1 MVSSM
6 EQRVAKA
13 VTMTDVLAA
22 RRRIAS
28 HVLRSSLT
36 PSMSLSSHTGH
47 PILFKNEHQQLTGSF
62 KLRGATN
69 AVLSLSSEEQQR
81 GVAAASTGNHGR
93 ALSHAALATGAKA
106 IICMSSLVPTNK
118 VEAIR
123 ALGAEAR
130 IVGKS
135 QDDAQREVDRL
146 VAEDGL
152 IDIPPFDRA
161 EIIAGQATLGLEIIE
176 DAPELD
182 AVLVPLS
189 GGGLIA
195 GVALAIKTVSPKT
208 RIIGVSM
215 ERGAA
220 MVACLAAGRPIE
232 VDELETLAD
241 SLGGGIGLSNR
252 YTFGMVRD
260 LVDETILLTE
270 REIAG
275 AIVHAYVHEREV
287 IEGAAAVGIGAIL
300 SGKFLA
306 KGPTA
311 LVLSGRNI
319 DMGVHAQLIAETHPA
334 LVGDA

>member
-1 MVSSM
+1 M
-6 EQRVAKA
+6 AA
-13 VTMTDVLAA
+13 GVTMADVLAA
-22 RRRIAS
+22 RRRISPFVHRTA
-28 HVLRSSLT
+28 LT
-36 PSMSLSSHTGH
+36 PSVSLSEIAGQ
-47 PILFKNEHQQLTGSF
+47 PILLKNEQQQLTGSF

-69 AVLSLSSEEQQR
+69 AVLSLSDEERGR

-93 ALSHAALATGAKA
+93 ALSHAASAAGTRAV
-106 IICMSSLVPTNK
+106 ICMSSLVPSNK

-135 QDDAQREVDRL
+135 QDDAQIEVDRL
-146 VAEDGL
+146 VAEEGF

-161 EIIAGQATLGLEIIE
+161 EVIAGQGTIGLEILE

-195 GVALAIKTVSPKT
+195 GVALAVKTLSPRT
-208 RIIGVSM
+208 RVIGVCM

-220 MVACLAAGRPIE
+220 MVACLAAGKPVAVE
-232 VDELETLAD
+232 ELETLAD

-252 YTFGMVRD
+252 HTFAMVRD
-260 LVDETILLTE
+260 LVDETVMLTE
-270 REIAG
+270 REIAQAVAHG
-275 AIVHAYVHEREV
+275 YVNEREV
-287 IEGAAAVGIGAIL
+287 LEGAAAVGIGAVL
-300 SGKFLA
+300 AGKFKP

-311 LVLSGRNI
+311 LVLSGKNI
-319 DMGVHAQLIAETHPA
+319 DMGVHGQIIAGTHKA
-334 LVGDA
+334 LDEAA